1 MKCFLTNVTGPGVVP
16 DRCQPADARPRPTPH
31 RVQAR
36 APVILRIA
44 ALTPALE
51 VPVVLDILLPG
62 HCAAP
67 QTGVGNCQLIS
78 CSNILKIIYLD
89 FNVSVLCLSVM

>member
-1 MKCFLTNVTGPGVVP
+1 MSFHGDNILPMKCFLTNVTGPGVVP
-16 DRCQPADARPRPTPH
+16 DRCQPAAARPRPTPH

-36 APVILRIA
+36 PPVILRIA

-62 HCAAP
+62 HSAAP

-78 CSNILKIIYLD
+78 CSNILKI
-89 FNVSVLCLSVM
+89 M

>member
-1 MKCFLTNVTGPGVVP
+1 MCLHGDNILPIKCFLTNVTDPGVVSVRGHP
-16 DRCQPADARPRPTPH
+16 PAARGTAH
-31 RVQAR
+31 RVQVG
-36 APVILRIA
+36 APVILRAA

-78 CSNILKIIYLD
+78 CSNVLKII
-89 FNVSVLCLSVM
+89 